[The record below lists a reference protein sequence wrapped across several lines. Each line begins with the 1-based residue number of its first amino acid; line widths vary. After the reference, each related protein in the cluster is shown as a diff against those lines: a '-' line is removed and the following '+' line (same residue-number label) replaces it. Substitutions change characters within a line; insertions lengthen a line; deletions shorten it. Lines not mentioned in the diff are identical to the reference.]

1 MCQKN
6 KYLLY
11 YYNSQIKHMKKICII
26 TIASLIFISCGIF
39 KKTSQ
44 NGCPPSAKN
53 LGAEKIMMYQQDGY
67 TPKTAKEKKEYEL
80 AKKEL
85 KSNNKPI
92 VKEAVN
98 TKD

>member
-1 MCQKN
+1 M
-6 KYLLY
+6 
-11 YYNSQIKHMKKICII
+11 
-26 TIASLIFISCGIF
+26 
-39 KKTSQ
+39 
-44 NGCPPSAKN
+44 
-53 LGAEKIMMYQQDGY
+53 GAEKLMMYQQDGY

>member
-1 MCQKN
+1 
-6 KYLLY
+6 
-11 YYNSQIKHMKKICII
+11 MKKTGTVI
-26 TIASLIFISCGIF
+26 IASLVFSSCGLF

-53 LGAEKIMMYQQDGY
+53 MGAEKLMMYQQDGY

>member
-1 MCQKN
+1 
-6 KYLLY
+6 
-11 YYNSQIKHMKKICII
+11 MKKICII
-26 TIASLIFISCGIF
+26 TIASLTFISCGLF

>member
-1 MCQKN
+1 
-6 KYLLY
+6 
-11 YYNSQIKHMKKICII
+11 MKKIGF
-26 TIASLIFISCGIF
+26 IAICSLLFISCGIF
-39 KKTSQ
+39 KKTNQ

>member
-1 MCQKN
+1 
-6 KYLLY
+6 
-11 YYNSQIKHMKKICII
+11 MKKTGTVI
-26 TIASLIFISCGIF
+26 IASLVFSSCGIF

-85 KSNNKPI
+85 QVSQLPK
-92 VKEAVN
+92 
-98 TKD
+98 T

>member
-1 MCQKN
+1 MS
-6 KYLLY
+6 LTL
-11 YYNSQIKHMKKICII
+11 KKR
-26 TIASLIFISCGIF
+26 
-39 KKTSQ
+39 
-44 NGCPPSAKN
+44 N
-53 LGAEKIMMYQQDGY
+53 
-67 TPKTAKEKKEYEL
+67 KTAKEKKEYEL